1 MGIKSFITLDQEQ
14 LQQLEDQYQEIKKN
28 LSVEQ
33 FYEKIALK

>member
-14 LQQLEDQYQEIKKN
+14 LQQLEDQYQAIKKN